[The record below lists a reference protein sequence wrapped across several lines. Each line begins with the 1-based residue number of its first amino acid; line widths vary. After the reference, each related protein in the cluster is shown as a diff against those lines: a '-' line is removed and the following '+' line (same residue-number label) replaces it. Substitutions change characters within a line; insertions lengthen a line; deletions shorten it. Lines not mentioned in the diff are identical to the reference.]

1 METKS
6 GPSQTREQ
14 KEAREDCQLALNDLD
29 AKWLHLYLPLR
40 LEHWGTGWLIS
51 SGAYSSQP
59 QVFYFPSKIRQ
70 LLDFVLTVVLTITLS
85 INIPLQTSIMLR
97 NASICHTW
105 EFISRAAVATVVLL
119 FKYRVNGVQLVH
131 TSANKAKAE
140 RARPE

>member
-1 METKS
+1 MAT
-6 GPSQTREQ
+6 
-14 KEAREDCQLALNDLD
+14 
-29 AKWLHLYLPLR
+29 
-40 LEHWGTGWLIS
+40 LIS
-51 SGAYSSQP
+51 TIEIRTLGHRLANLQWGLLISASSL
-59 QVFYFPSKIRQ
+59 YFPSKIRQ

-131 TSANKAKAE
+131 TSVNKAKAE